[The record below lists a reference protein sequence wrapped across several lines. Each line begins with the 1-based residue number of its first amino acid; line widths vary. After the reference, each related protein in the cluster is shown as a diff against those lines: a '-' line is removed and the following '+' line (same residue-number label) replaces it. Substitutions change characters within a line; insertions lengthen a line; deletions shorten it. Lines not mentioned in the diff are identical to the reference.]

1 MALRM
6 EPMQIRIA
14 GLVARAPAH
23 PPGQLLPEVAYI
35 SSEGI
40 HISSAYQFA
49 KAYRF
54 DEQGRWTE
62 KET

>member
-1 MALRM
+1 
-6 EPMQIRIA
+6 
-14 GLVARAPAH
+14 
-23 PPGQLLPEVAYI
+23 LLPEVAYI

-40 HISSAYQFA
+40 RISSAYQFA